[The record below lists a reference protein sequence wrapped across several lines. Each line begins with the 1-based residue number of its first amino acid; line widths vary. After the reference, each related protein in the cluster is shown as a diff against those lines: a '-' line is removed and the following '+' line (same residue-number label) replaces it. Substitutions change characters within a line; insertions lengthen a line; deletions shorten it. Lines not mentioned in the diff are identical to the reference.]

1 MPQPVSIRI
10 QVVIVHLGFKVTRKA
25 EALCKNTQ
33 YTILNTNP
41 RKQRQDARIRTHT
54 KTSLE
59 PDAGVPSTIDD
70 TLIKS
75 LASFNC

>member
-33 YTILNTNP
+33 YNP
-41 RKQRQDARIRTHT
+41 KHQSSETKTRRTHT
-54 KTSLE
+54 HTHKNK
-59 PDAGVPSTIDD
+59 P
-70 TLIKS
+70 
-75 LASFNC
+75 